1 MVSFDVTS
9 VCTNVAL
16 DKAIEIIL
24 KRLYEKKERMKE
36 LHYLCMKEL
45 HYLCTKIFISLLI
58 IIYTYIMMTK

>member
-24 KRLYEKKERMKE
+24 KKLYEKKEIMKE

-45 HYLCTKIFISLLI
+45 HYL
-58 IIYTYIMMTK
+58 